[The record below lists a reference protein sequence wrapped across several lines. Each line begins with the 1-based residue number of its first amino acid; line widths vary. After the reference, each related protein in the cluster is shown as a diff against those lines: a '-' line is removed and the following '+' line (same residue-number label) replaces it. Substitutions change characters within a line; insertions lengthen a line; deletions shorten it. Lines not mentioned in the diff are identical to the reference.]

1 MRIDVDNQHG
11 FVELVDW
18 MTVNPSEKI
27 TDAARV
33 SYDKDGA
40 HDPEKDARLI
50 ARLAKD
56 GHWSPFRHSPVTLM
70 VSCPEFVARQWYKH
84 VVGSSYAFVD
94 TGWNEV
100 SQRYSEILNAYY
112 PDVVHFQSSVSKQG
126 SADAMDELHAI
137 QLRESIE
144 TSMLHYHYLIAHGM
158 SREEARMALPLA
170 VYTRFYWTASQ
181 QALKHFVSLRTHST
195 AQSHIRF
202 YADAVNTICDHH
214 YGQAWKAFE

>member
-1 MRIDVDNQHG
+1 MKIDVDNQHG

-18 MTVNPSEKI
+18 MHVNPSEKI

-84 VVGSSYAFVD
+84 VVGSTYAFVD

-100 SQRYSEILNAYY
+100 SQRYSEVLHAYY
-112 PDVVHFQSSVSKQG
+112 PDVVHVQSSVSKQG
-126 SADAMDELHAI
+126 SAEAMDELHAKL
-137 QLRESIE
+137 LRECIE
-144 TSMLHYHYLIAHGM
+144 TSLLHYHYLIAHGM

-181 QALKHFVSLRTHST
+181 QALKHFVSLRKATFDT
-195 AQSHIRF
+195 TQMQSIRF
-202 YADAVNTICDHH
+202 ATITMVKHGRPSNDT
-214 YGQAWKAFE
+214 E

>member
-1 MRIDVDNQHG
+1 MKINVDNQHG

-18 MTVNPSEKI
+18 MHVNPSEKI

-33 SYDKDGA
+33 SYDRDGA
-40 HDPEKDARLI
+40 HDAEKDARLI

-100 SQRYSEILNAYY
+100 SQRYSEVIDVYY
-112 PDVVHFQSSVSKQG
+112 PEIVHKQSTASKQG
-126 SADAMDELHAI
+126 SAEEMDRVFAV
-137 QLRESIE
+137 QLGNDIFKSVQQ
-144 TSMLHYHYLIAHGM
+144 YKYLIDCGV

-181 QALKHFVSLRTHST
+181 QALKHFVSLRAHST